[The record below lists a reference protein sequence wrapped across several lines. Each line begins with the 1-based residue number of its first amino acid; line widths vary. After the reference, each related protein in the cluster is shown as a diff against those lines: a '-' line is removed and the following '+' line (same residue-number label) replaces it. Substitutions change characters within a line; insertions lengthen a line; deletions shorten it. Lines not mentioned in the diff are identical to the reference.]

1 MTGVM
6 AGTGPG
12 SLVTP
17 PMLQSRNYAP
27 APDLEPY
34 IRRHYIFAAELP
46 PEHVIVD
53 RLLSETAFVRILLK
67 GDWAAEVAPGWWE
80 NAGPVAFFGGN
91 SLPLPVRVKGPF
103 LVAGFAIK
111 PSGWAALFEETA
123 CSFTNRMYRLRD
135 IWGGVADEM
144 FDGVA
149 PAVDDAAMIA
159 AMEGALRRRIAAL
172 GRPVEDRQVA
182 RFEAIARLDS
192 TTRVEIAAAE
202 LGLSVRQLERRC
214 LKGFG
219 LTPKMILRRSR
230 FLDMAT
236 AMRGFS
242 DPSEEELAALRYF
255 DQSHLNREFR
265 RFTGMT
271 PGTFAQAQT
280 PLLNAGL
287 KLRSEA
293 GPLFSPD

>member
-1 MTGVM
+1 MTGII
-6 AGTGPG
+6 AENGPG

-17 PMLQSRNYAP
+17 TMLQSRNYPP
-27 APDLEPY
+27 APDLDPY

-46 PEHVIVD
+46 AEHVIVD

-67 GDWAAEVAPGWWE
+67 GDWAAEIAPGWWE
-80 NAGPVAFFGGN
+80 NAGPIALFGGN
-91 SLPLPVRVKGPF
+91 SLPQPVRVRGPF

-111 PSGWAALFEETA
+111 PSGWAALFDETA
-123 CSFTNRMYRLRD
+123 CTFTNRMYRLRD
-135 IWGGVADEM
+135 IWGAVADEM
-144 FDGVA
+144 FENVA
-149 PAVDDAAMIA
+149 PAADDAAMIA
-159 AMEGALRRRIAAL
+159 AMEDALRRRIAAMR
-172 GRPVEDRQVA
+172 RPGEDRQIA

-192 TTRVEIAAAE
+192 TTRVEIAATE

-242 DPSEEELAALRYF
+242 DPSEEELAALSYF

-271 PGTFAQAQT
+271 PGAFMQTQT

-287 KLRSEA
+287 KLRAE
-293 GPLFSPD
+293 GGRLFSPD

>member
-1 MTGVM
+1 
-6 AGTGPG
+6 
-12 SLVTP
+12 
-17 PMLQSRNYAP
+17 MLQSRNYAP
-27 APDLEPY
+27 APDLDPY

-46 PEHVIVD
+46 ADYVLID

-111 PSGWAALFEETA
+111 PGGWSALFGESA
-123 CSFTNRMYRLRD
+123 CTFNNRMHRLCD
-135 IWGGVADEM
+135 IWGGVADDM
-144 FDGVA
+144 FAGVA
-149 PAVDDAAMIA
+149 PAQDDAGMVT
-159 AMEGALRRRIAAL
+159 AMEDAIRRRIATVR
-172 GRPVEDRQVA
+172 RPGEDRQVS
-182 RFEAIARLDS
+182 RFETIARLDS
-192 TTRVEIAAAE
+192 TVRIDTVAAD

-242 DPSEEELAALRYF
+242 DPSEEQLAALRYF

-271 PGTFAQAQT
+271 PGAFAQAQT
-280 PLLNAGL
+280 PLLTAGL